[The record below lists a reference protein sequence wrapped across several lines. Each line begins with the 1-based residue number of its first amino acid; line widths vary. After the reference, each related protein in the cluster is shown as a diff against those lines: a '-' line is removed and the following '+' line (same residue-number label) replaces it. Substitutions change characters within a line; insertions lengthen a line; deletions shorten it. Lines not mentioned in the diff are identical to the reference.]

1 MQAAAIIHALSA
13 IHRSILVALLLVSVS
28 VIPAGQNPSATDARA
43 SLNLA
48 IQHFAAGRI
57 DESVAEFDR
66 LVRIAPDATPSL
78 WQRGIALYYAGR
90 YAECRKQFEL
100 HRTVNPDDVENA
112 AWHFLCVARQESPE
126 RARGALLPVGPD
138 PRIPMRA
145 IYEMFRGTLPPEQV
159 MAAGGTGA
167 QGRFYAAL
175 YTGLYFEATGD
186 RARALER
193 IKMAADGR
201 FADAGGYMHM
211 VARVHLARL
220 LR

>member
-1 MQAAAIIHALSA
+1 LSA
-13 IHRSILVALLLVSVS
+13 IHRSILVALLLGTVPD
-28 VIPAGQNPSATDARA
+28 IAAGQNSGAADARA
-43 SLNLA
+43 SLDLA

-66 LVRIAPDATPSL
+66 LIRLAPDATPSL

-90 YAECRKQFEL
+90 YADCRKQFEL

-145 IYEMFRGTLPPEQV
+145 IYEMFRGERPPEQV
-159 MAAGGTGA
+159 MAAGGAGA

-193 IKMAADGR
+193 IKLAADGR